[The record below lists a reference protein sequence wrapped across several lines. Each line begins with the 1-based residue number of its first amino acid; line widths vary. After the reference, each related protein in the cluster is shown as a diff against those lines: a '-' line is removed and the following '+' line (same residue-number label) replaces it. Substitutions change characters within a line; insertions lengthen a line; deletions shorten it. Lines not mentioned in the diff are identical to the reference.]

1 MPHGGSVPGC
11 RLRAVFLSFHE
22 LGYSEELVTLNFRAL
37 GTRYSPVLLCFG
49 LLLLGGLALR
59 SSASWQLT
67 ATGRSASIT
76 EILAASDVPSNRP
89 SVQVD
94 LGQLPLRFE
103 PNQGQTER
111 RVNFLARGAGYG
123 LFLTPDQAILALR
136 SPSSNPSSSGISV
149 VRMQL
154 AGANRAAAAT
164 GASPLPGRSN
174 YFVGNDPAKWHR
186 DIPQFA
192 RVRYQ
197 DVYPGVDLVYYGN
210 QGQLE
215 YDFEVAPGADP
226 SAIAWRFQ
234 GQEKARLDGGGNL
247 VLATGNGEVRLNAP
261 RIYQQFGSE
270 QRPVAGRF
278 ALREDGKVGFDLAA
292 YDRRRALVI
301 DPVLTYST
309 YFGGSVSEACS
320 GIAGV
325 VIAGVLSPPSGC
337 PAIAIDASSNIYFA
351 GTTTSANFPVVPAAS
366 ATPPAFQTAPAV
378 APDVF
383 VTKLNAAGSA
393 VVFSTYLGGDGV
405 DTTAGVAADS
415 AFNVVVV
422 GTTTSS
428 DFPTSTA
435 SAFQATRSGAGA
447 HAFVSKL
454 DPVGETLLYST
465 YLSGNGTES
474 ARGVALDP
482 RNKIYVIG
490 TTTSTDLPDA
500 THSFPA
506 TLGAI
511 QTASLGTSQFFVS
524 KVDSTLI
531 GFPSLVYSTYFGGG
545 DPVNG
550 VTLGGGIAVDA
561 NANVYI
567 TGGTNFQHTGNTATD
582 FPILNAYQGCLDTPP
597 PATPPTNP
605 PSCATSVTAPD
616 AFVAKINPAASS
628 GAQLIYSSYLGGT
641 GSDVGYGIA
650 LDSGLSVYITG
661 STSSTDFTIPSTT
674 TPFQRCLDNPANP
687 SPCPTGVTASDAFVA
702 KFGTPCTGSTCTTT
716 TLPFTYFSYLGGS
729 GTDVG
734 LGIAVDSLQ
743 GARIAGWT
751 NSGNFPT
758 PNNPIQAGLSG
769 TVDAFVSRIDTTATS
784 TLALGHYGTYLGGGA
799 SDFGTGIAADSQGS
813 SYIVG
818 ETASGN
824 FPTTASAI
832 QGSPSGGSDVFLTK
846 LGPTL
851 SLALTETVAPNP
863 VGVGNNVTF
872 TYKIT
877 NNGDLT
883 TGIIF
888 TDVIPSNATF
898 VSANSVPGQSS
909 CPAPVTNSTV
919 TCTVG
924 TLNGGAVATV
934 TVVLAPTLPA
944 TPPQP
949 GSVSDGGK
957 VSIFGTP
964 TVVTPAPPPAVA
976 VVNNFSVAVSPL
988 TATVPAG
995 IPAPFTVTVTPTG
1008 NFPETVTLSASGAP
1022 TGAQL
1027 TFPNGTSFTNLNS
1040 GPQSRQLVVNTT
1052 ARVTTPASLFPIGG
1066 PFYAALFPVSGLALL
1081 GAGIGGRK
1089 SRRRRVLMTALLSCF
1104 FALVVF
1110 QLGCGS
1116 SSTTSTTTGTPAGT
1130 YNLTVTAT
1138 SGSASRTQQIVLVV
1152 Q

>member
-1 MPHGGSVPGC
+1 M
-11 RLRAVFLSFHE
+11 
-22 LGYSEELVTLNFRAL
+22 NFRGL
-37 GTRYSPVLLCFG
+37 GTRYSPVLLWFG
-49 LLLLGGLALR
+49 LLLLGGLALHSGVSR
-59 SSASWQLT
+59 HLT
-67 ATGRSASIT
+67 ATGRNASIPQIFAAPDSASV
-76 EILAASDVPSNRP
+76 SP
-89 SVQVD
+89 SVHVN
-94 LGQLPLRFE
+94 LGELPLRFE
-103 PNQGQTER
+103 PNQGQTDP

-123 LFLTPDQAILALR
+123 LFLTADQAVLALHPPSR
-136 SPSSNPSSSGISV
+136 SPSV

-154 AGANRAAAAT
+154 AGADPAAAVT
-164 GASPLPGRSN
+164 GASPLPGKSN
-174 YFVGNDPAKWHR
+174 YFIGNEPAKWHR

-210 QGQLE
+210 EGQLE

-226 SAIAWRFQ
+226 SSIAWRFQ
-234 GQEKARLDGGGNL
+234 GQDKAQLDGGGNL
-247 VLATGNGEVRLNAP
+247 VLATGNGEVTLKAP
-261 RIYQQFGSE
+261 RIYQQFGAE

-278 ALREDGKVGFDLAA
+278 AWREDGNVGFELSA
-292 YDRRRALVI
+292 YDRGRALVI

-309 YFGGSVSEACS
+309 YFGGSGSEACS
-320 GIAGV
+320 GIAGI

-351 GTTTSANFPVVPAAS
+351 GTTTSADFPVVPAAS
-366 ATPPAFQTAPAV
+366 ATPPAFQTALAV

-428 DFPTSTA
+428 NFPTSTS
-435 SAFQATRSGAGA
+435 SAFQANRASVGA
-447 HAFVSKL
+447 HAFVSQL

-474 ARGVALDP
+474 ARGLALDS

-490 TTTSTDLPDA
+490 ATTSTDLPDA

-524 KVDSTLI
+524 KIDPTLI

-550 VTLGGGIAVDA
+550 VTLGGAIAVDA

-567 TGGTNFQHTGNTATD
+567 TGGTNFQHTGNAATD
-582 FPILNAYQGCLDTPP
+582 FPILNGYQGCLDTSP
-597 PATPPTNP
+597 PATPPTTP
-605 PSCATSVTAPD
+605 PSCSTSVTAPD
-616 AFVAKINPAASS
+616 AFVAKINPAAAS

-641 GSDVGYGIA
+641 GDDVGYGIA

-661 STSSTDFTIPSTT
+661 STSSTDFTIPSST

-734 LGIAVDSLQ
+734 LSIAVDSLQ

-758 PNNPIQAGLSG
+758 PNNPIQASLNGP
-769 TVDAFVSRIDTTATS
+769 VAAFVSRIDTTAAS
-784 TLALGHYGTYLGGGA
+784 TVALGHYGTYLGGGG
-799 SDFGTGIAADSQGS
+799 SDFGTGIASDTQGS

-824 FPTTASAI
+824 FPTANPI
-832 QGSPSGGSDVFLTK
+832 QSTLSGGSDVFLTK

-909 CPAPVTNSTV
+909 CPAPVTSTTL

-944 TPPQP
+944 TPAQP

-976 VVNNFSVAVSPL
+976 VVNNFSIEVSPP

-995 IPAPFTVTVTPTG
+995 VPASFTVKVTPTG
-1008 NFPETVTLSASGAP
+1008 NFPETVTLSATGAP
-1022 TGAQL
+1022 TGGQT

-1066 PFYAALFPVSGLALL
+1066 PFYAALFPISGLALL
-1081 GAGIGGRK
+1081 GAGVGSRK
-1089 SRRRRVLMTALLSCF
+1089 SRRRRVLMTALLGCF

-1110 QLGCGS
+1110 QMGCSS

-1138 SGSASRTQQIVLVV
+1138 SGSATRTQQIVLVV

>member
-1 MPHGGSVPGC
+1 M
-11 RLRAVFLSFHE
+11 
-22 LGYSEELVTLNFRAL
+22 NFRGL
-37 GTRYSPVLLCFG
+37 GTRYSPVLLWFG
-49 LLLLGGLALR
+49 LLLLGGLALHSGVSR
-59 SSASWQLT
+59 HLT
-67 ATGRSASIT
+67 ATGRNASIPQIFAGPDSAS
-76 EILAASDVPSNRP
+76 ASP
-89 SVQVD
+89 SVHVN

-103 PNQGQTER
+103 PNRGQTDP

-123 LFLTPDQAILALR
+123 LFLTADQAMLTLHLPSR
-136 SPSSNPSSSGISV
+136 SPSV

-154 AGANRAAAAT
+154 AGADPAAAAT
-164 GASPLPGRSN
+164 GASPLPGKSN
-174 YFVGNDPAKWHR
+174 YFIGNEPANWHR
-186 DIPQFA
+186 NIPQFA

-226 SAIAWRFQ
+226 SSIAWRFQ
-234 GQEKARLDGGGNL
+234 GQDKAQLDGGGNL
-247 VLATGNGEVRLNAP
+247 VLATGNGEVTLNAP

-278 ALREDGKVGFDLAA
+278 ALRDDGKVGFELSA
-292 YDRRRALVI
+292 YDRARALVI
-301 DPVLTYST
+301 DPVLTYSS
-309 YFGGSVSEACS
+309 YFGGSGSEACS
-320 GIAGV
+320 GIAGI

-366 ATPPAFQTAPAV
+366 ATPPAFQTALAV

-428 DFPTSTA
+428 NFPTSTS
-435 SAFQATRSGAGA
+435 SAFQANPASAGA
-447 HAFVSKL
+447 HAFVSQL

-474 ARGVALDP
+474 ARGLALDS

-490 TTTSTDLPDA
+490 ATTSTDLPDA

-524 KVDSTLI
+524 KLDPTLI

-550 VTLGGGIAVDA
+550 VTLGGAIAVDA

-567 TGGTNFQHTGNTATD
+567 TGGTNFQHTGNATTD
-582 FPILNAYQGCLDTPP
+582 FPILNAYQGCLDTSP
-597 PATPPTNP
+597 PATPPTTP
-605 PSCATSVTAPD
+605 PSCSTSVTAPD
-616 AFVAKINPAASS
+616 AYVAKINPAAAS

-641 GSDVGYGIA
+641 GDDVGYGIA
-650 LDSGLSVYITG
+650 IDSGLSVYITG
-661 STSSTDFTIPSTT
+661 STSSTDFTIPSST

-758 PNNPIQAGLSG
+758 PNNPIQAGPSG
-769 TVDAFVSRIDTTATS
+769 AVDAFVSRIDTTAAS
-784 TLALGHYGTYLGGGA
+784 TVALGHYGTYLGGGG
-799 SDFGTGIAADSQGS
+799 SDFGTGIATDTQGS

-824 FPTTASAI
+824 FPTTANAI
-832 QGSPSGGSDVFLTK
+832 QSNLSGGSDVFLTK

-888 TDVIPSNATF
+888 TDVIPSAATF

-909 CPAPVTNSTV
+909 CPAPVTSTTL

-924 TLNGGAVATV
+924 TLNGGAIATV

-944 TPPQP
+944 TPAQP

-976 VVNNFSVAVSPL
+976 VVNNFSIGVSPP

-995 IPAPFTVTVTPTG
+995 VPASFTVKVTPTG
-1008 NFPETVTLSASGAP
+1008 NFPETVTLSATGVP
-1022 TGAQL
+1022 TGGQT

-1081 GAGIGGRK
+1081 GAGIGSRK
-1089 SRRRRVLMTALLSCF
+1089 SRRRRVLMTALLGCF

-1110 QLGCGS
+1110 QMGCSS

-1138 SGSASRTQQIVLVV
+1138 SGSATRTQQIVLVV

>member
-1 MPHGGSVPGC
+1 M
-11 RLRAVFLSFHE
+11 
-22 LGYSEELVTLNFRAL
+22 NFRGL
-37 GTRYSPVLLCFG
+37 GTRYSPVLLSFG
-49 LLLLGGLALR
+49 LLLLGGLALH
-59 SSASWQLT
+59 SGVSWPLT
-67 ATGRSASIT
+67 ATGRSASIP
-76 EILAASDVPSNRP
+76 EIFAAPDLASSRASVL
-89 SVQVD
+89 VD
-94 LGQLPLRFE
+94 LGKLPLRFE
-103 PNQGQTER
+103 PNQGQTDP

-123 LFLTPDQAILALR
+123 LFLTPEQAVLTLH
-136 SPSSNPSSSGISV
+136 SPSTSPAV

-154 AGANRAAAAT
+154 AGANRDAAVS
-164 GASPLPGRSN
+164 GASPLPGKSS

-226 SAIAWRFQ
+226 GAIAWRFQ
-234 GQEKARLDGGGNL
+234 GQNNAKLDDGGNL
-247 VLATGNGEVRLNAP
+247 VLAMGNGEVRLNAP
-261 RIYQQFGSE
+261 RIYQQFGAE

-278 ALREDGKVGFDLAA
+278 AVRQNGKVGFELAA

-309 YFGGSVSEACS
+309 YFGGSGSEACS
-320 GIAGV
+320 AIAGI

-351 GTTTSANFPVVPAAS
+351 GTTTSANFPVLPAAS
-366 ATPPAFQTAPAV
+366 ATPPAFQTALAT

-428 DFPTSTA
+428 NFPTSTS
-435 SAFQATRSGAGA
+435 SAFQASRASAGA
-447 HAFVSKL
+447 HAFVSQL
-454 DPVGETLLYST
+454 DPVGEELLYST

-474 ARGVALDP
+474 ARGLALDS
-482 RNKIYVIG
+482 RNKVYVIG

-524 KVDSTLI
+524 KLDPTLI
-531 GFPSLVYSTYFGGG
+531 GLPSLVYSTYFGGG
-545 DPVNG
+545 NPVNG

-567 TGGTNFQHTGNTATD
+567 TGGTNFQHTGSATTD

-597 PATPPTNP
+597 PATAPTTPPA
-605 PSCATSVTAPD
+605 CATGLTAPD

-641 GSDVGYGIA
+641 GNDVGYGIA

-661 STSSTDFTIPSTT
+661 STSSTDFTIPSST

-687 SPCPTGVTASDAFVA
+687 SPCPTGVTASDAFVG

-734 LGIAVDSLQ
+734 LSIAVDSLQ

-758 PNNPIQAGLSG
+758 PNNPIQATLSG
-769 TVDAFVSRIDTTATS
+769 PVDAFVSRIDTTAAS
-784 TLALGHYGTYLGGGA
+784 TVALGHYGTYLGGGG
-799 SDFGTGIAADSQGS
+799 SDFATGIASDTQGS

-824 FPTTASAI
+824 FPTANPI
-832 QGSPSGGSDVFLTK
+832 QSNLSGGSDAFVTK

-888 TDVIPSNATF
+888 TDVIPTTATF

-909 CPAPVTNSTV
+909 CPAPVTSSTL

-944 TPPQP
+944 TPAQP

-957 VSIFGTP
+957 VSIFGTT

-976 VVNNFSVAVSPL
+976 VVNNFSIDVSPP
-988 TATVPAG
+988 TATVAAG
-995 IPAPFTVTVTPTG
+995 IPASFTVKVTPTG
-1008 NFPETVTLSASGAP
+1008 NFPDTVTLSASGAP
-1022 TGAQL
+1022 TGAQA

-1081 GAGIGGRK
+1081 GAGIGGKK
-1089 SRRRRVLMTALLSCF
+1089 SRRRRVLMTALLGCF

-1110 QLGCGS
+1110 QLGCSS

-1138 SGSASRTQQIVLVV
+1138 SGSATRTQQIVLVV

>member
-1 MPHGGSVPGC
+1 M
-11 RLRAVFLSFHE
+11 
-22 LGYSEELVTLNFRAL
+22 NFRGL
-37 GTRYSPVLLCFG
+37 GTRYCPVLLWFA
-49 LLLLGGLALR
+49 LLLLGILALH
-59 SSASWQLT
+59 SAVPASQLSAS
-67 ATGRSASIT
+67 GRNSSVPAAFAAPD
-76 EILAASDVPSNRP
+76 LASNRP
-89 SVQVD
+89 SVRVD

-103 PNQGQTER
+103 PNQGQTDP

-123 LFLTPDQAILALR
+123 LFLTPDQAVLTLHSPSR
-136 SPSSNPSSSGISV
+136 SPAV

-154 AGANRAAAAT
+154 AGANRAAAAA
-164 GASPLPGRSN
+164 GASPLPGKSS
-174 YFVGNDPAKWHR
+174 YFIGNDAAKWHHN
-186 DIPQFA
+186 IPQFA
-192 RVRYQ
+192 RVRYL

-226 SAIAWRFQ
+226 SSIAWRFQ
-234 GQEKARLDGGGNL
+234 GEEKASLDGGGNL

-261 RIYQQFGSE
+261 RIYQQFGAE
-270 QRPVAGRF
+270 QRPVAGHF
-278 ALREDGKVGFDLAA
+278 AFRQDGKVGFELAA

-309 YFGGSVSEACS
+309 YFGGSGSEACS
-320 GIAGV
+320 GIAGI

-351 GTTTSANFPVVPAAS
+351 GTTTSADFPVVPAAS
-366 ATPPAFQTAPAV
+366 ATPHAFQTALAV

-405 DTTAGVAADS
+405 DTSAGVAADS
-415 AFNVVVV
+415 AFNVVVA
-422 GTTTSS
+422 GTTTSTN
-428 DFPTSTA
+428 FPTSSA
-435 SAFQATRSGAGA
+435 SAFQATPAGAGA
-447 HAFVSKL
+447 HAFVSQL

-474 ARGVALDP
+474 ARGLALDP
-482 RNKIYVIG
+482 RNQIYVIG
-490 TTTSTDLPDA
+490 ATTSTNQPDA

-524 KVDSTLI
+524 KIDPTLI

-545 DPVNG
+545 DPLNG

-567 TGGTNFQHTGNTATD
+567 TGGTNFQHTGSATTD

-597 PATPPTNP
+597 PATPPATA
-605 PSCATSVTAPD
+605 PSCSTSVTAPD
-616 AFVAKINPAASS
+616 AFVAKIDPAAAS

-641 GSDVGYGIA
+641 GDDVGYGIA

-661 STSSTDFTIPSTT
+661 STSSTDFTIPSST

-734 LGIAVDSLQ
+734 LAIAVDSLQ

-758 PNNPIQAGLSG
+758 SNNPIQAGLSG
-769 TVDAFVSRIDTTATS
+769 PVDAFVSRIDTTATS
-784 TLALGHYGTYLGGGA
+784 TLALGHYGTYLGGGG
-799 SDFGTGIAADSQGS
+799 SDFATGIATDTQGS

-824 FPTTASAI
+824 FPTANPI
-832 QGSPSGGSDVFLTK
+832 QSNPSGGSDVFLTR

-851 SLALTETVAPNP
+851 NLALTETVVPNP
-863 VGVGNNVTF
+863 VGVGNNVSF

-888 TDVIPSNATF
+888 TDVIPSTATF

-909 CPAPVTNSTV
+909 CPAPVTSSNRDLH
-919 TCTVG
+919 G
-924 TLNGGAVATV
+924 R
-934 TVVLAPTLPA
+934 
-944 TPPQP
+944 
-949 GSVSDGGK
+949 
-957 VSIFGTP
+957 
-964 TVVTPAPPPAVA
+964 
-976 VVNNFSVAVSPL
+976 NFKRRR
-988 TATVPAG
+988 G
-995 IPAPFTVTVTPTG
+995 CD
-1008 NFPETVTLSASGAP
+1008 
-1022 TGAQL
+1022 
-1027 TFPNGTSFTNLNS
+1027 
-1040 GPQSRQLVVNTT
+1040 RD
-1052 ARVTTPASLFPIGG
+1052 R
-1066 PFYAALFPVSGLALL
+1066 
-1081 GAGIGGRK
+1081 GAGSHSAGHPG
-1089 SRRRRVLMTALLSCF
+1089 
-1104 FALVVF
+1104 
-1110 QLGCGS
+1110 
-1116 SSTTSTTTGTPAGT
+1116 PAWF
-1130 YNLTVTAT
+1130 
-1138 SGSASRTQQIVLVV
+1138 RE
-1152 Q
+1152 

>member
-1 MPHGGSVPGC
+1 M
-11 RLRAVFLSFHE
+11 
-22 LGYSEELVTLNFRAL
+22 TLNFRGL
-37 GTRYSPVLLCFG
+37 GTRYCPVLLWFA
-49 LLLLGGLALR
+49 LLLLGGVALH
-59 SSASWQLT
+59 SAAPASQLSASV
-67 ATGRSASIT
+67 RNSSVPASFAAPD
-76 EILAASDVPSNRP
+76 LASNRP
-89 SVQVD
+89 SVRVD

-103 PNQGQTER
+103 PNQGQTDP

-123 LFLTPDQAILALR
+123 LFLTPDQAILTLHP
-136 SPSSNPSSSGISV
+136 PSKNPAV

-154 AGANRAAAAT
+154 AGANRAAAAA
-164 GASPLPGRSN
+164 GASPLPGKSN
-174 YFVGNDPAKWHR
+174 YFIGNDAAKWHR
-186 DIPQFA
+186 NIPQFA

-197 DVYPGVDLVYYGN
+197 DVYPGVDLVYYGS

-226 SAIAWRFQ
+226 SSIAWRFQ

-261 RIYQQFGSE
+261 RIYQQFGAE

-278 ALREDGKVGFDLAA
+278 AFRQDGKVGFELAA

-309 YFGGSVSEACS
+309 YFGGSGSEACS
-320 GIAGV
+320 GIAGI

-351 GTTTSANFPVVPAAS
+351 GTTTSADFPVVPAAS
-366 ATPPAFQTAPAV
+366 ATPHAFQTALAV

-383 VTKLNAAGSA
+383 VTKLNAAGST

-415 AFNVVVV
+415 AFNVVVA
-422 GTTTSS
+422 GTTTSTN
-428 DFPTSTA
+428 FPTSSA
-435 SAFQATRSGAGA
+435 SAFQATPAGAGA
-447 HAFVSKL
+447 HAFVSQL

-474 ARGVALDP
+474 ARGLALDP

-490 TTTSTDLPDA
+490 ATTSTNQPDA

-524 KVDSTLI
+524 KIDPTLI
-531 GFPSLVYSTYFGGG
+531 GSPSLVYSTYFGGG
-545 DPVNG
+545 DPLNG

-567 TGGTNFQHTGNTATD
+567 TGGTNFQHTGSATTD

-597 PATPPTNP
+597 PATPPTTA
-605 PSCATSVTAPD
+605 PSCSTSVTAPD
-616 AFVAKINPAASS
+616 AFVAKINPAAAS

-641 GSDVGYGIA
+641 GDDVGYGIA

-661 STSSTDFTIPSTT
+661 STSSTDFTIPSST

-734 LGIAVDSLQ
+734 LAIAVDSLQ

-758 PNNPIQAGLSG
+758 PNNPIQASLSG
-769 TVDAFVSRIDTTATS
+769 PVDVFVSRIDTTATS
-784 TLALGHYGTYLGGGA
+784 TLALGHYGTYLGGGG
-799 SDFGTGIAADSQGS
+799 SDFGTSIATDTQGS

-818 ETASGN
+818 ETASPN
-824 FPTTASAI
+824 FPTANPI
-832 QGSPSGGSDVFLTK
+832 QSNLSGGSDVFLTK

-851 SLALTETVAPNP
+851 SLALTETVSPNP

-872 TYKIT
+872 TYKVT

-888 TDVIPSNATF
+888 TDVIPSTATF

-909 CPAPVTNSTV
+909 CPAPVTSSTV

-944 TPPQP
+944 TPAQP

-957 VSIFGTP
+957 VTIFGTP

-976 VVNNFSVAVSPL
+976 VVNNFSIAVSPL
-988 TATVPAG
+988 TTTVAAG
-995 IPAPFTVTVTPTG
+995 IPASFTVTVTPTG
-1008 NFPETVTLSASGAP
+1008 NFPDTVTLSATGAP
-1022 TGAQL
+1022 TGAQT

-1081 GAGIGGRK
+1081 GVGIGGRK
-1089 SRRRRVLMTALLSCF
+1089 SRRRRVLMAALLSCF

-1110 QLGCGS
+1110 QMGCGS

-1138 SGSASRTQQIVLVV
+1138 SGSATRTQQIVLVV

>member
-1 MPHGGSVPGC
+1 M
-11 RLRAVFLSFHE
+11 
-22 LGYSEELVTLNFRAL
+22 NFRGL
-37 GTRYSPVLLCFG
+37 GTRYSPVLLWFG
-49 LLLLGGLALR
+49 LLLLGGLALHSGVSR
-59 SSASWQLT
+59 HLT
-67 ATGRSASIT
+67 ATGRNASLPQIFAAPDSAST
-76 EILAASDVPSNRP
+76 PP
-89 SVQVD
+89 SVHVN

-103 PNQGQTER
+103 PNQGQTDP

-123 LFLTPDQAILALR
+123 LFLTPDQAVLTLR
-136 SPSSNPSSSGISV
+136 SPSTSPSV

-154 AGANRAAAAT
+154 AGANRSAAAT
-164 GASPLPGRSN
+164 GASPLPGKSN
-174 YFVGNDPAKWHR
+174 YFIGNEPAKWHR
-186 DIPQFA
+186 NIPQFA

-226 SAIAWRFQ
+226 SSIAWRFQ
-234 GQEKARLDGGGNL
+234 GQDKAQLDGGGNL
-247 VLATGNGEVRLNAP
+247 VLATGNGEVTLKAP
-261 RIYQQFGSE
+261 RIYQQFGAE

-278 ALREDGKVGFDLAA
+278 AWREDGKVGFELSA
-292 YDRRRALVI
+292 YDRGRALVI

-309 YFGGSVSEACS
+309 YFGGSGSEACS
-320 GIAGV
+320 GIAGI

-351 GTTTSANFPVVPAAS
+351 GTTTSADFPVVPAAS
-366 ATPPAFQTAPAV
+366 ATPPAFQTALAV

-428 DFPTSTA
+428 NFPTSTS
-435 SAFQATRSGAGA
+435 SAFQANRASVGA
-447 HAFVSKL
+447 HAFVSQL

-474 ARGVALDP
+474 ARGLALDS

-490 TTTSTDLPDA
+490 ATTSTDLPDA

-524 KVDSTLI
+524 KIDPTLI

-550 VTLGGGIAVDA
+550 VTLGGAIAVDA

-567 TGGTNFQHTGNTATD
+567 TGGTNFQHTGNATTD
-582 FPILNAYQGCLDTPP
+582 FPILNAYQGCLDTSP
-597 PATPPTNP
+597 PATPPTTP
-605 PSCATSVTAPD
+605 PSCSTSVTAPD
-616 AFVAKINPAASS
+616 AFVAKINPAAAS

-641 GSDVGYGIA
+641 GDDVGYGIA

-661 STSSTDFTIPSTT
+661 STSSTDFTIPSST

-758 PNNPIQAGLSG
+758 PNNPIQASLSG
-769 TVDAFVSRIDTTATS
+769 PVAAFVSRIDTTAAS
-784 TLALGHYGTYLGGGA
+784 TVALGHYGTYLGGGG
-799 SDFGTGIAADSQGS
+799 SDFGTGIATDTQGS

-824 FPTTASAI
+824 FPTANPI
-832 QGSPSGGSDVFLTK
+832 QSTLSGGSDVFLTK

-909 CPAPVTNSTV
+909 CPAPVTSTTL

-944 TPPQP
+944 TPAQP

-976 VVNNFSVAVSPL
+976 VVNNFSIGVSPL

-995 IPAPFTVTVTPTG
+995 VPASFTVKVTPTG
-1008 NFPETVTLSASGAP
+1008 NFPETVTLSATGAP
-1022 TGAQL
+1022 TGGQT

-1066 PFYAALFPVSGLALL
+1066 PFYAALFPISGLALL
-1081 GAGIGGRK
+1081 GAGIGSRK
-1089 SRRRRVLMTALLSCF
+1089 SRRRRVLMTALLGCF

-1110 QLGCGS
+1110 QMGCSS

-1138 SGSASRTQQIVLVV
+1138 SGSATRTQQIVLVV

>member
-1 MPHGGSVPGC
+1 M
-11 RLRAVFLSFHE
+11 
-22 LGYSEELVTLNFRAL
+22 
-37 GTRYSPVLLCFG
+37 
-49 LLLLGGLALR
+49 
-59 SSASWQLT
+59 T
-67 ATGRSASIT
+67 ATGRSASIP
-76 EILAASDVPSNRP
+76 EILANSDVASNR
-89 SVQVD
+89 SSAHVD
-94 LGQLPLRFE
+94 LAQLPLRFE
-103 PNQGQTER
+103 PNQGQTDR
-111 RVNFLARGAGYG
+111 RINFLARGANYG
-123 LFLTPDQAILALR
+123 LFLMPDQAVLTLH
-136 SPSSNPSSSGISV
+136 SPSSSPSSSGTSV

-164 GASPLPGRSN
+164 GAGPLPGKSN
-174 YFVGNDPAKWHR
+174 YFVGNDPANWHR

-197 DVYPGVDLVYYGN
+197 DVYPGVDLVYYGK

-226 SAIAWRFQ
+226 GSIAWRLQ
-234 GQEKARLDGGGNL
+234 GQDKVRLDRGGNL
-247 VLATGNGEVRLNAP
+247 VVATGNGEVRLNAP

-278 ALREDGKVGFDLAA
+278 ALREDGRVGFDLAA

-309 YFGGSVSEACS
+309 YFGGSGSEACS
-320 GIAGV
+320 AIAGIT
-325 VIAGVLSPPSGC
+325 IAGVLSPPSGC

-366 ATPPAFQTAPAV
+366 ATPPAFQTALAV

-383 VTKLNAAGSA
+383 VTKLNASGSA

-447 HAFVSKL
+447 HVFVSEL

-490 TTTSTDLPDA
+490 ATTSTDLPDA

-524 KVDSTLI
+524 KVDPTLI
-531 GFPSLVYSTYFGGG
+531 GFPSLAYSTYFGGG

-567 TGGTNFQHTGNTATD
+567 TGGTNFQHTGSAATD
-582 FPILNAYQGCLDTPP
+582 FPILNAYQGCLDAPP

-605 PSCATSVTAPD
+605 PACSTSVSAPD

-641 GSDVGYGIA
+641 GNDVGYGIA
-650 LDSGLSVYITG
+650 VDASLSAYITG
-661 STSSTDFTIPSTT
+661 ATTSTDFTIPSTT

-687 SPCPTGVTASDAFVA
+687 SPCPTGVTASDAFVG

-743 GARIAGWT
+743 GARVAGWT

-758 PNNPIQAGLSG
+758 PNNPIQAGLG
-769 TVDAFVSRIDTTATS
+769 GAVDAFVSRVDTTATS
-784 TLALGHYGTYLGGGA
+784 TLALGHYGTYLGGGG
-799 SDFGTGIAADSQGS
+799 SDFGTGIATDSQGS

-824 FPTTASAI
+824 FPTANPI
-832 QGSPSGGSDVFLTK
+832 QSNLSGGSDVFLTK

-872 TYKIT
+872 TYTVT

-888 TDVIPSNATF
+888 TDVIPSTATF

-909 CPAPVTNSTV
+909 CPAPVTNNTV

-924 TLNGGAVATV
+924 TLNGGATAKV

-944 TPPQP
+944 TPAQP

-957 VSIFGTP
+957 VSIFGTS

-976 VVNNFSVAVSPL
+976 VVNNFGVSVSPP
-988 TATVPAG
+988 AASVPAG
-995 IPAPFTVTVTPTG
+995 IPASFTVTVTPTG
-1008 NFPETVTLSASGAP
+1008 NFPDTVTLSVSGAP
-1022 TGAQL
+1022 TGAQT

-1089 SRRRRVLMTALLSCF
+1089 SRRRRVLMTALLGCF

-1138 SGSASRTQQIVLVV
+1138 SGSATRTQQIILVV